1 MAVGLFKKKNK
12 NEEEFY
18 GDLDNLKNQLGGAG
32 GMSMDIG
39 SNYGMPGTSQNLY
52 DYNTNLG
59 SFGGF
64 GNQNQHLTFG
74 NQGFGQQSFTGTGQQ
89 TSFVGA
95 QGTSNQQFGGFGNQ
109 NQQLA
114 FGFPNLGAQ
123 QVQQPPLQETKP
135 LLKEETKPL
144 LKEKTKEKVNKRH
157 LKDEESLEAKKELLI
172 KIEDYKRVREL
183 LQQLK
188 EKMSEIE
195 KIVNELKEDENKRL
209 ESIRGLKEKL
219 EESKSNINSVL
230 DIFR

>member
-1 MAVGLFKKKNK
+1 MVVGLFKKKNK

-39 SNYGMPGTSQNLY
+39 SNYGMPGASQNLY
-52 DYNTNLG
+52 DYNTNPG

-64 GNQNQHLTFG
+64 GNQNQQLTFG
-74 NQGFGQQSFTGTGQQ
+74 NQGFGQQSFARMGQQ
-89 TSFVGA
+89 TSFGGT
-95 QGTSNQQFGGFGNQ
+95 QGISNQQFGGFGNQ
-109 NQQLA
+109 NQQL
-114 FGFPNLGAQ
+114 FGFPDIGAQ
-123 QVQQPPLQETKP
+123 QVQQPSLQ
-135 LLKEETKPL
+135 ETKPL
-144 LKEKTKEKVNKRH
+144 LKEKTKEKVRKRH
-157 LKDEESLEAKKELLI
+157 LKDEESLEVKKELLI

-195 KIVNELKEDENKRL
+195 KIVSELKEDENKRL

>member
-1 MAVGLFKKKNK
+1 MVVGLFKKKNK

-18 GDLDNLKNQLGGAG
+18 GDLDNLKNQLGGSG
-32 GMSMDIG
+32 GMSMDMG
-39 SNYGMPGTSQNLY
+39 SNYGMPGTSQNPY
-52 DYNTNLG
+52 DYNTNPG

-64 GNQNQHLTFG
+64 GNQNQQLVFG
-74 NQGFGQQSFTGTGQQ
+74 NQGFGQQSFAGAGQQ
-89 TSFVGA
+89 TSFGGA

-109 NQQLA
+109 NQQI
-114 FGFPNLGAQ
+114 FGFPGIGAQ
-123 QVQQPPLQETKP
+123 QVQQQPLQETKS
-135 LLKEETKPL
+135 L
-144 LKEKTKEKVNKRH
+144 LKEKVKEKVHKRR
-157 LKDEESLEAKKELLI
+157 LKDEESLEVKKELLI
-172 KIEDYKRVREL
+172 KIEDYKRIREL

-195 KIVNELKEDENKRL
+195 KIVSELKEDENKRL

>member
-1 MAVGLFKKKNK
+1 MAIGLFKKKNK

-32 GMSMDIG
+32 GMSMDMG
-39 SNYGMPGTSQNLY
+39 GNYGMPGTSQNLY
-52 DYNTNLG
+52 DYNTNPG

-64 GNQNQHLTFG
+64 GNQNQQLTFG
-74 NQGFGQQSFTGTGQQ
+74 NQGFGQQSFAGMGQQ
-89 TSFVGA
+89 TS
-95 QGTSNQQFGGFGNQ
+95 FGGFGNQ
-109 NQQLA
+109 NQQS
-114 FGFPNLGAQ
+114 FGFPGPGAQ

-135 LLKEETKPL
+135 LLKEKA
-144 LKEKTKEKVNKRH
+144 KEKVHKKH
-157 LKDEESLEAKKELLI
+157 VKDEGSLEVKKELLI

-195 KIVNELKEDENKRL
+195 KIVSELKEDENKRL

>member
-1 MAVGLFKKKNK
+1 MAMGLFKKKNK

-18 GDLDNLKNQLGGAG
+18 GDLDNLKNQLGGAS
-32 GMSMDIG
+32 GMSMDMG

-52 DYNTNLG
+52 DYNTNPG

-64 GNQNQHLTFG
+64 GNQNQQLTFG
-74 NQGFGQQSFTGTGQQ
+74 NQGFGQQSFAGMGQQ
-89 TSFVGA
+89 TS
-95 QGTSNQQFGGFGNQ
+95 FGGFGNQ
-109 NQQLA
+109 NQQP
-114 FGFPNLGAQ
+114 FGFPGIGAQ

-135 LLKEETKPL
+135 LLKEKA
-144 LKEKTKEKVNKRH
+144 KEKVHKRH
-157 LKDEESLEAKKELLI
+157 VKDEESLEVKKELLI

-195 KIVNELKEDENKRL
+195 KIVSELKEDENKRL

>member
-1 MAVGLFKKKNK
+1 MVVGLFKKKNK

-32 GMSMDIG
+32 GMSMDVG

-52 DYNTNLG
+52 DYSTNLG

-64 GNQNQHLTFG
+64 GNQNQQPFG
-74 NQGFGQQSFTGTGQQ
+74 NQGFGQQSFTGMGQQ
-89 TSFVGA
+89 TGFGGA
-95 QGTSNQQFGGFGNQ
+95 QGTNNQQFVGFGNQ
-109 NQQLA
+109 NQQP
-114 FGFPNLGAQ
+114 FGFLGLSAQ

-135 LLKEETKPL
+135 LLKEKA
-144 LKEKTKEKVNKRH
+144 KEKVHKRH
-157 LKDEESLEAKKELLI
+157 LKDEESLEVKKELLI

-195 KIVNELKEDENKRL
+195 KIVSELKEDENKRL

>member
-1 MAVGLFKKKNK
+1 MVLSLFKKKNK
-12 NEEEFY
+12 KEEEFY
-18 GDLDNLKNQLGGAG
+18 EDLDNLKNQLVGAG

-39 SNYGMPGTSQNLY
+39 SNYGTPGTSQNIY
-52 DYNTNLG
+52 DYNTNPG
-59 SFGGF
+59 SFGG
-64 GNQNQHLTFG
+64 FG
-74 NQGFGQQSFTGTGQQ
+74 NQGFGQQSFAGMGQQ
-89 TSFVGA
+89 TSFGGA

-109 NQQLA
+109 NQQP
-114 FGFPNLGAQ
+114 FGFPGIGAQ

-135 LLKEETKPL
+135 LLKEKV
-144 LKEKTKEKVNKRH
+144 KEKVHKRH
-157 LKDEESLEAKKELLI
+157 LKDEESLEVKKELLI

-195 KIVNELKEDENKRL
+195 KIVSELKEDENKRL

>member
-1 MAVGLFKKKNK
+1 MGVSLFKKKNK

-18 GDLDNLKNQLGGAG
+18 GDLDNLKNQLGGTG
-32 GMSMDIG
+32 GMSMNIG
-39 SNYGMPGTSQNLY
+39 SNYGMSGTSQNLY
-52 DYNTNLG
+52 DYNTNPG

-64 GNQNQHLTFG
+64 GNQNQQLTFG
-74 NQGFGQQSFTGTGQQ
+74 NQGFGQQSFAGMGQQ
-89 TSFVGA
+89 TS
-95 QGTSNQQFGGFGNQ
+95 FGGFGNQ
-109 NQQLA
+109 NQQP
-114 FGFPNLGAQ
+114 FGFPGIGAQ
-123 QVQQPPLQETKP
+123 QVQQPPLH
-135 LLKEETKPL
+135 ETKPL
-144 LKEKTKEKVNKRH
+144 LKEKAKEKVHKRH
-157 LKDEESLEAKKELLI
+157 VKDEESLEVKKELLI

-195 KIVNELKEDENKRL
+195 KIVSELKEDENKRL